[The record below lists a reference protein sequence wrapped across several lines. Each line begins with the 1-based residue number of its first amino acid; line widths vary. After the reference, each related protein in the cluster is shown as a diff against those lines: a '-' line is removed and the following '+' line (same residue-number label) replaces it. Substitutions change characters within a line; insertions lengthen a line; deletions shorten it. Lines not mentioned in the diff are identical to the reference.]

1 MMSELAGFA
10 IRDLW
15 GCAGYVIQSSSGSG
29 LRFVF
34 VDRVRRIK
42 GLIFMT
48 PFALIESGIIS
59 ITYDSQGAALSGTI
73 TTRLERKLLAGRGG
87 GRIEDNI
94 TLS

>member
-29 LRFVF
+29 LRF